1 MEGVMKLNADMGE
14 SFGAWTMGMDSALM
28 PWIDMANIACGF
40 HASDPDVMAATV
52 ALAVKH
58 NVSIGA
64 HPGYADKQGFGR
76 RHIDHTPA
84 QISHLVR
91 YQIGALQ
98 GICARFNA
106 SLDYVKPH
114 GALYNTMMVDND
126 CFEAVLAA
134 VADTL
139 PNTPLMVLA
148 LPDNRQH
155 RQLAQ
160 RAGVPL
166 IFEAFA
172 DRAYLASGQLAPRD
186 QPGAVLDDA
195 NAMIAQVLQLSQ
207 HGTVT
212 TLEGQTLSLSP
223 DTVCVHGD
231 NLQSVEAIK
240 QLRKALTP

>member
-1 MEGVMKLNADMGE
+1 
-14 SFGAWTMGMDSALM
+14 
-28 PWIDMANIACGF
+28 
-40 HASDPDVMAATV
+40 
-52 ALAVKH
+52 
-58 NVSIGA
+58 
-64 HPGYADKQGFGR
+64 
-76 RHIDHTPA
+76 
-84 QISHLVR
+84 
-91 YQIGALQ
+91 
-98 GICARFNA
+98 
-106 SLDYVKPH
+106 
-114 GALYNTMMVDND
+114 MMVDID

-160 RAGVPL
+160 QAGVRL

-172 DRAYLASGQLAPRD
+172 DRAYLASGQLAPRG

-223 DTVCVHGD
+223 DTVSVHGD
-231 NLQSVEAIK
+231 NPQSVEAIK